1 MNFLLLGVIVSFAFA
16 GLIFIASEN
25 IFSTISIFLITLL
38 FFVLLIKRQIDK
50 YQEKTRRYHQCYQFI
65 NSYLISL
72 SIKGSLSAAR
82 ESSYGTADKGTREV
96 IDSIKDLDEEE
107 KLSYL
112 SKYFKFD
119 LYHLFVDTIK
129 VWSEQGGDILTMS
142 QYLINQVRLKE
153 EYLLYCE
160 SVHRSKLI
168 EFFVLWGIT
177 LTILTSLRFALSEFY
192 TRIVHAM
199 FFQIAVVVLFLFV
212 LLSIYLMVMR
222 ITNVTLEGWKDDEK

>member
-50 YQEKTRRYHQCYQFI
+50 YQEKTCRYHQCYQFI

-82 ESSYGTADKGTREV
+82 ESGYGATDKATREV
-96 IDSIKDLDEEE
+96 VDSIKDLDEEE

-119 LYHLFVDTIK
+119 LYQLFVDTIK

-142 QYLINQVRLKE
+142 QYLINQIRLKE
-153 EYLLYCE
+153 EYLLFCE

-177 LTILTSLRFALSEFY
+177 LTILTSLRFALSQFY
-192 TRIVHAM
+192 SRIIHAM

-212 LLSIYLMVMR
+212 LLSIYLMVVR

>member
-177 LTILTSLRFALSEFY
+177 LTILTSLRFALSQFY
-192 TRIVHAM
+192 TRIIHAM

-212 LLSIYLMVMR
+212 LLSIYLMVSR

>member
-1 MNFLLLGVIVSFAFA
+1 MNFLLIGGIVSLAFA

-25 IFSTISIFLITLL
+25 LVSTLSILLITFL
-38 FFVLLIKRQIDK
+38 FFAFLIKRLIDK

-72 SIKGSLSAAR
+72 SIKGSLTAAR
-82 ESSYGTADKGTREV
+82 ESCYGTADSGTKEV

-112 SKYFKFD
+112 CKYFKFD
-119 LYHLFVDTIK
+119 LYRLFLDTIK
-129 VWSEQGGDILTMS
+129 VWREQGGDILMMS

-153 EYLLYCE
+153 EYLIHCE

-177 LTILTSLRFALSEFY
+177 LTILTSLRFALSQFY
-192 TRIVHAM
+192 SRIIHAT
-199 FFQIAVVVLFLFV
+199 FFQVAVVVLFLFV
-212 LLSIYLMVMR
+212 LLSIYIMVSR
-222 ITNVTLEGWKDDEK
+222 VVNVTLEGWKDDEK